1 MIRPWDVYIH
11 LAWYPIYGRLNRRFN
26 SNSIQTK
33 ENENYETTYFT
44 KVRKLLFVSIFC
56 NFLCNY
62 FRGALLAN
70 ASNPDCIEGFGPQ
83 HVCNGKKECIGMR
96 DEQDCGKPNC
106 LMVSYLNFHQGFLS
120 LSMDFPFNF

>member
-1 MIRPWDVYIH
+1 M
-11 LAWYPIYGRLNRRFN
+11 
-26 SNSIQTK
+26 
-33 ENENYETTYFT
+33 
-44 KVRKLLFVSIFC
+44 
-56 NFLCNY
+56 
-62 FRGALLAN
+62 N

-120 LSMDFPFNF
+120 LSMDFFRSIFELNLFNKDSETVIPRIPDFYISHESWTMMISSDHDLTF